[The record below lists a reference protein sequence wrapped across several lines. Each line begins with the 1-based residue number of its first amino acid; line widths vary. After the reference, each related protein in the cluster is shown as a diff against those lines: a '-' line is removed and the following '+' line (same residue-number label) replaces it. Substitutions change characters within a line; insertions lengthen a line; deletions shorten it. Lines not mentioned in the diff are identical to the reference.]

1 MQFLARSSPWRL
13 LFKDPQQLQGRSA
26 DVLQPLTEV
35 MKSFPESLQLESIKS
50 WQLQLVKAL
59 QRLDLPAWRI
69 SQLISDHN
77 AWLYRK
83 ALDESLA
90 EMRSHGW
97 GGPPVKFCV
106 LLLGSGARSE
116 SLLRPDQDNAMILE
130 DYPLE
135 RHQEIDTWFQ
145 HLGERFTEKLD
156 QAGIPL
162 CKGHVMARWP
172 LWRKP
177 LKEWITQMRIWTS
190 GRIVKRVQLSNILLD
205 FTCVYGDSGLEK
217 AFRQELQQLLPK
229 ASGFLH
235 EMGELLDEIPVALD
249 GFERLAGDQ
258 EEAPHTYALNL
269 KRQGL
274 LPLQSAVR
282 LLCLL
287 HGIFEGVSTRERL
300 TALVTQQELLPAEA
314 VDLVAAMEHLQEL
327 LLAAQLKSL
336 DTGRKADNWIDSRQL
351 TSREKNIL
359 KLDLKLIRNLV
370 KKTRKQ
376 LPSL

>member
-1 MQFLARSSPWRL
+1 MQFLARSSPWRD
-13 LFKDPQQLQGRSA
+13 LFQDPRQLEGVTAGIVR
-26 DVLQPLTEV
+26 PLVEALH
-35 MKSFPESLQLESIKS
+35 SFPLGLQDDAVKA

-77 AWLYRK
+77 AWLYRE
-83 ALDESLA
+83 ALEESLA
-90 EMRSHGW
+90 EMHTHGW
-97 GGPPVKFCV
+97 GSPPVGFCV

-156 QAGIPL
+156 QVGIPL
-162 CKGHVMARWP
+162 CQGHVMARWP

-177 LKEWITQMRIWTS
+177 LKEWIDQMRIWTS
-190 GRIVKRVQLSNILLD
+190 GRVVKRVQLSNILLD
-205 FTCVYGDSGLEK
+205 FTSVYGDSNLEK
-217 AFRQELQQLLPK
+217 AFRKELQQLLPK
-229 ASGFLH
+229 ANGFLH

-258 EEAPHTYALNL
+258 EDAPHSHALNL

-274 LPLQSAVR
+274 LPLQSTVR
-282 LLCLL
+282 LLCLIK
-287 HGIFEGVSTRERL
+287 GVFEGVSTRDRL
-300 TALVTQQELLPAEA
+300 TSLVTQQVLSPQEA
-314 VDLVAAMEHLQEL
+314 ADLAAALQNLQAL

-336 DTGRKADNWIDSRQL
+336 DAGRKADNWVDSREL
-351 TSREKNIL
+351 TAREKSLL

-370 KKTRKQ
+370 RRTRKQ

>member
-1 MQFLARSSPWRL
+1 MQFLARSSPWRD
-13 LFKDPQQLQGRSA
+13 LFQDPRQLEGVTAGVVR
-26 DVLQPLTEV
+26 PLVEALD
-35 MKSFPESLQLESIKS
+35 SFPQGLQDDAVKT

-83 ALDESLA
+83 AVEDSLA
-90 EMRSHGW
+90 EMHSHGW
-97 GGPPVKFCV
+97 GKPPVGFCV
-106 LLLGSGARSE
+106 LVLGSGARSE

-156 QAGIPL
+156 QVGIPL
-162 CKGHVMARWP
+162 CQGHVMARWP

-177 LKEWITQMRIWTS
+177 LKEWIAQMRIWS
-190 GRIVKRVQLSNILLD
+190 AGRVVKRVQLSNILLD
-205 FTCVYGDSGLEK
+205 FTPVYGDSNLEK
-217 AFRQELQQLLPK
+217 AFRKELQSLLPQ

-258 EEAPHTYALNL
+258 EDAPHSHALNL

-274 LPLQSAVR
+274 LPLQSTVR
-282 LLCLL
+282 LLCLIK
-287 HGIFEGVSTRERL
+287 GIFDGVSTRDRL
-300 TALVTQQELLPAEA
+300 TALVTRQVLPPEEA
-314 VDLVAAMEHLQEL
+314 ADLAAALQNLQAL
-327 LLAAQLKSL
+327 LLTAQLKSL
-336 DTGRKADNWIDSRQL
+336 DAGRKADNWVDSRNL
-351 TSREKNIL
+351 TAREKSLL

-370 KKTRKQ
+370 RKTRKQ